1 MDRNVSKPDKTW
13 ETFHGPNLGYVMDMY
28 EKYKN
33 DSDEVDPDLKEWFE
47 AHGAP
52 VAKPLNGHAPD
63 VSPEMSTTMMHKI
76 AKAIKL
82 ADNIRRFGHVLADVN
97 PLESPGE
104 ESPLL
109 QPEENGLDEEDL
121 TSMPADMLC
130 EDAPNHVENGYDAIM
145 HLKQMYTKSIA
156 FEFDQVH
163 DLEERGWLNRMVESG
178 DIYEDL
184 SEERRKHLLEQLT
197 ATEKFEQFLHK
208 NFVGQKRFS
217 VEGLDT
223 MIPMLEEMVQYFMH
237 EGADHVMLGMA
248 HRGRL
253 STLAHVLGKP
263 YNLIFSEFKHAP
275 NKETV
280 PSEGATTLNYGW
292 TGDVKYHLGANR
304 KINQASTHTT
314 VSVANN
320 PSHLEFVNPVV
331 AGYARA
337 AQEDREKTGFP
348 DVEANKAGA
357 ILVHGD
363 AAFPGEGIVAETLN
377 LSRLKGYQIGGTL
390 HIIANNLLGFTT
402 ESHDSRSTTYASDL
416 AKGFEIPI
424 IHVNADDPDA
434 CIAAVH
440 LACEYRSRFHKDFL
454 IDLVGYRRYGHN
466 EGDEPAAT
474 QPKLYETIRSH
485 DTATTIYADKLQQE
499 GILEEEQA
507 TAMQKEMQEKL
518 EKEYEKVSGSYTP
531 GETEPPEVI
540 EKGLPD
546 VETSVDYD
554 TLKQMNEELLEQPEG
569 FTAFRNV
576 KRILN
581 RREKAF
587 TEGKIDWGHA
597 EALAFA
603 SIISDGTPIRMTGQD
618 SERGTFNHRHLI
630 LHDAATGENHS
641 PMHTLSTANASFALH
656 NSPLSEAAVVGFEYG
671 YNVQAPDTL
680 VLWEAQYGDFNNAAQ
695 VHFDQFISA
704 GRAKWGQRSGIVLL
718 LPHGYEGAGPEHS
731 SARLERFLSLAA
743 ENNWNVV
750 NATNTSQYFHLLRRQ
765 AATLEMDEVRPLV
778 LMTPKS
784 LLRNQTIADSHEAF
798 TDGKFKAVI
807 EDPKTSG
814 NKEEDVDTI
823 IFCSGKVS
831 IDLHETIDEDVDVSH
846 LHIARVEELYPYPKE
861 DIKVVLSKY
870 KNVKHVKW
878 VQEEPKNMG
887 AWSYIEPYLR
897 ETLPADIDIEYI
909 GRRRRSSPSEGD
921 PNVHKNEQQRI
932 INDALG
938 LQEGRDD

>member
-1 MDRNVSKPDKTW
+1 MDRNVSKADKTW

-33 DSDEVDPDLKEWFE
+33 ESDEVDSDLKEWFRTY
-47 AHGAP
+47 GAP
-52 VAKPLNGHAPD
+52 SVEPLNGQATTA
-63 VSPEMSTTMMHKI
+63 SPEVPTSAMHKI
-76 AKAIKL
+76 GKAIKL
-82 ADNIRRFGHVLADVN
+82 ADNIRTFGHILADMH
-97 PLESPGE
+97 PLEAPGE

-121 TSMPADMLC
+121 RAMPADMLC
-130 EDAPNHVENGYDAIM
+130 KDAPSYIEDGYEAIL
-145 HLKQMYTKSIA
+145 HLKQMYTKTIA
-156 FEFDQVH
+156 FEFDHVY
-163 DLEERGWLNRMVESG
+163 DLEERNWLNRMVESG
-178 DIYEDL
+178 EIYEDL
-184 SEERRKHLLEQLT
+184 SNEKRRNLLERLT

-217 VEGLDT
+217 VEGLDS
-223 MIPMLEEMVQYFMH
+223 MVPMLDEMVQHFTQ
-237 EGADHVMLGMA
+237 EGAKHVTLGMA

-263 YNLIFSEFKHAP
+263 YNLIFAEFMNAP
-275 NKETV
+275 SKETS
-280 PSEGATTLNYGW
+280 PSEGASTLNYGW

-304 KINQASTHTT
+304 KLNQASTYTT
-314 VSVANN
+314 VNVANN

-337 AQEDREKTGFP
+337 AQEDRNKTGFP
-348 DVEANKAGA
+348 DVELNKAGA

-402 ESHDSRSTTYASDL
+402 ESHDSRSTTYSSDL

-466 EGDEPAAT
+466 EMDEPAAT
-474 QPKLYETIRSH
+474 QPQLYEMIRSH
-485 DTATTIYADKLQQE
+485 DTARAIYADKLQQE
-499 GILEEEQA
+499 GIVEEDQPK
-507 TAMQKEMQEKL
+507 AMQEELQEKL
-518 EKEYEKVSGSYTP
+518 EKEYEKVSGRSATP
-531 GETEPPEVI
+531 GKADPPEVI

-546 VETSVDYD
+546 IDTTVDYE
-554 TLKQMNEELLEQPEG
+554 TLRQINEELLQFPEG
-569 FTAFRNV
+569 FTVFPKL

-581 RREKAF
+581 RRETAF

-630 LHDAATGENHS
+630 LHDAETGDNHS
-641 PMHTLSTANASFALH
+641 PMHTLSTAKASFALH

-695 VHFDQFISA
+695 VIYDQFISA
-704 GRAKWGQRSGIVLL
+704 ARAKWGQKSGIVLL
-718 LPHGYEGAGPEHS
+718 LPHGHEGAGPEHS

-765 AATLEMDEVRPLV
+765 AASLKMDEVRPLV

-784 LLRNQTIADSHEAF
+784 LLRNQTIADTNEAF
-798 TDGKFKAVI
+798 TDGKFSAVI
-807 EDPKTSG
+807 EDPKTVE
-814 NKEEDVDTI
+814 NKADDVETLL
-823 IFCSGKVS
+823 FCSGKIS
-831 IDLHETIDEDVDVSH
+831 IDLHETIDENVDASQ
-846 LHIARVEELYPYPKE
+846 LHIVRIEELYPYPKE
-861 DIKVVLSKY
+861 DIKAVLSKY
-870 KNVKHVKW
+870 KNVKRAKW

-887 AWSYIEPYLR
+887 AWGYIEPYLR
-897 ETLPADIDIEYI
+897 ETLPKKIDIEYI

-921 PNVHKNEQQRI
+921 PNVHKKEQQRI
-932 INDALG
+932 IDKALG
-938 LQEGRDD
+938 LKEGRN

>member
-1 MDRNVSKPDKTW
+1 MDRNVSKPEKSW
-13 ETFHGPNLGYVMDMY
+13 ETFHGPNLGYVIDMY
-28 EKYKN
+28 EKYKH
-33 DSDEVDPDLKEWFE
+33 DPDDVDHDLKEWFQ
-47 AHGAP
+47 ANGAP
-52 VAKPLNGHAPD
+52 SAAQPLNGHAE
-63 VSPEMSTTMMHKI
+63 VESPELTHSTMHKI
-76 AKAIKL
+76 AKAMKL
-82 ADNIRRFGHVLADVN
+82 VDNIRIFGHILADVN
-97 PLESPGE
+97 PLDTPGE

-121 TSMPADMLC
+121 RAMPADMLC
-130 EDAPNHVENGYDAIM
+130 KDAPSHVQDGYEAIV

-156 FEFDQVH
+156 FEFDHVY

-178 DIYEDL
+178 DIFENL
-184 SEERRKHLLEQLT
+184 SHEKRQSLLERLT
-197 ATEKFEQFLHK
+197 ATEKFEQFLHQ
-208 NFVGQKRFS
+208 NFFGQKRFS
-217 VEGLDT
+217 VEGIDT
-223 MIPMLEEMVQYFMH
+223 MIPMLEEMVQHFMQ
-237 EGADHVMLGMA
+237 EGANNVLLGMA

-263 YNLIFSEFKHAP
+263 YNFIFSEFMNAP
-275 NKETV
+275 SQETT
-280 PSEGATTLNYGW
+280 PSEGSSTLNYGW

-304 KINQASTHTT
+304 EFNQSSTHTT
-314 VSVANN
+314 VDVANN

-331 AGYARA
+331 AGSTRA
-337 AQEDREKTGFP
+337 AQEDRNKIGFP
-348 DVEANKAGA
+348 DVETNRSGA

-363 AAFPGEGIVAETLN
+363 ASFPGEGIVAETLN

-390 HIIANNLLGFTT
+390 HIIANNQLGFTT
-402 ESHDSRSTTYASDL
+402 ETHDSRSTTYASDL

-434 CIAAVH
+434 CIAAVR

-454 IDLVGYRRYGHN
+454 IDLVGYRRFGHN

-474 QPKLYETIRSH
+474 QPKLYEMIRAH
-485 DTATTIYADKLQQE
+485 DTARTIYADKLQQE
-499 GILEEEQA
+499 GVIEEGQA
-507 TAMQKEMQEKL
+507 KSMQEEMQEKL
-518 EKEYEKVSGSYTP
+518 EKEYEKVSGQSPTP
-531 GETEPPEVI
+531 GEAEPPEVI

-546 VETSVDYD
+546 IETGVDYD
-554 TLKQMNEELLEQPEG
+554 SLKQLNEELLEHPEG
-569 FTAFRNV
+569 FTVFRNV
-576 KRILN
+576 RRILN

-587 TEGKIDWGHA
+587 TEGNIDWAHA
-597 EALAFA
+597 EALALA

-618 SERGTFNHRHLI
+618 SERGTFNQRHLI
-630 LHDAATGENHS
+630 LHDAETGENYS
-641 PMHTLSTANASFALH
+641 PMHTLSTAKASFALH

-695 VHFDQFISA
+695 VIFDQFISA

-784 LLRNQTIADSHEAF
+784 LLRNQTIADSYEAF
-798 TDGKFKAVI
+798 TDGKFSATL

-814 NKEEDVDTI
+814 QEDEVETL
-823 IFCSGKVS
+823 IFCSGKIS
-831 IDLHETIDEDVDVSH
+831 IDLNENIDDDVDTSRF
-846 LHIARVEELYPYPKE
+846 HIVRVEELYPYPKE
-861 DIKVVLSKY
+861 DIEAVLSRY
-870 KNVKHVKW
+870 NNVKHVKW

-887 AWSYIEPYLR
+887 AWGYIEPYLR
-897 ETLPADIDIEYI
+897 ETLPSDIDIEYI

-921 PNVHKNEQQRI
+921 PNVHKREQQRI

-938 LQEGRDD
+938 LKEGRS